1 MRNEKANLCKRSVR
15 IQNRSTFT
23 LDRMGEATW
32 GRVSYD
38 LQAARDGQTLT
49 TIPDALLGEMTIGE
63 LSEAFRHARERAST
77 ETRAKELAGRIG
89 VILAAK
95 INARAKLR
103 GF

>member
-23 LDRMGEATW
+23 LDRMGESTW
-32 GRVSYD
+32 GQVGYN

-49 TIPDALLGEMTIGE
+49 TIPDAILEGMTLAE
-63 LSEAFRHARERAST
+63 LSEAFRHARAKAADES
-77 ETRAKELAGRIG
+77 RAKELAGRIG

-95 INARAKLR
+95 INARAKFR